1 MGRILSL
8 AAARAQRAISVA
20 TSQTQR
26 VAAAAAPH
34 AQRAISV
41 ATSQAQRAVAAATPR
56 AQRTL
61 AVAAAR
67 AQSTFAAV
75 RDGRG
80 GPLYRKLYVQVLLA
94 VVIGAVIG
102 WADPGLGVKLQPL
115 GSAFIKAI
123 RAVVIPIIFTTVV
136 VGIATIGDMRKV
148 GRIGV
153 KSLIYFEIVSTLAL
167 LIGIVVANLYPFGAG
182 MNVDPATLDATPLAG
197 DVNAAKSVSLVSFL
211 LNIIPA
217 SFVGAFTSGDILP
230 VLFLAVLLGLALC
243 QLGERAKPLVGI
255 LDLATQS
262 LFGIVRFIMYAAPLG
277 ALGAI
282 SFTVAKYGLAALKPM
297 AGLVAGVYLISI
309 LFVLVVLGAAL
320 RLAGLRLW
328 PVLSYFKDEIIFV
341 FCATSAETMIPRS
354 LAKLEK
360 LGCPQE
366 VAGLVMPAGF
376 SFNMDGT
383 AIYMTMAVLF
393 IAHAMNIDLSLTQQL
408 TILFVMLFTSKG
420 AAGVTGGGFVAL
432 AATMPAIGDV
442 LPIGGLVLLVGIDRF
457 MAEIRAATNLTSNI
471 IATLVIGRWVG
482 AIDADSTNRAL
493 RGEDEP
499 IARPTLAVA
508 GD

>member
-1 MGRILSL
+1 MIG
-8 AAARAQRAISVA
+8 VA
-20 TSQTQR
+20 S
-26 VAAAAAPH
+26 
-34 AQRAISV
+34 
-41 ATSQAQRAVAAATPR
+41 
-56 AQRTL
+56 
-61 AVAAAR
+61 
-67 AQSTFAAV
+67 STFA
-75 RDGRG
+75 RGRRG
-80 GPLYRKLYVQVLLA
+80 GAAEPTSGGNPFYRKLYFQVLVA
-94 VVIGAVIG
+94 VGVGVVLG
-102 WADPGLGVKLQPL
+102 WLDPGLGIQLQPL
-115 GSAFIKAI
+115 GTAFIKAI
-123 RAVVIPIIFTTVV
+123 RAVVTPIIFTTVV

-148 GRIGV
+148 GQIGV

-167 LIGIVVANLYPFGAG
+167 LVGVAVANLYPFGAG
-182 MNVDPATLDATPLAG
+182 MNIDPATLDPKAFAG
-197 DVNAAKSVSLVSFL
+197 DVDAAKSLSLVSFL
-211 LNIIPA
+211 LGILPT
-217 SFVGAFTSGDILP
+217 SFVGAFTTGDILP

-243 QLGERAKPLVGI
+243 QLGERAKPLIGI
-255 LDLATQS
+255 LDMVTQG

-282 SFTVAKYGLAALKPM
+282 AFTVGKYGLAALKPM
-297 AGLVAGVYLISI
+297 AALIGGVYLVSI
-309 LFVLVVLGAAL
+309 LFVLIVLGGAL
-320 RLAGLRLW
+320 RLAGFRLW
-328 PVLSYFKDEIIFV
+328 RVLAYFKDEILFV

-360 LGCPQE
+360 LGCPKE

-393 IAHAMNIDLSLTQQL
+393 IAHATNIHLGWTQQL

-482 AIDADSTNRAL
+482 AIDMVQAQTELDPAMAAPSPRRSLAAA
-493 RGEDEP
+493 GE
-499 IARPTLAVA
+499 
-508 GD
+508 

>member
-1 MGRILSL
+1 VSGVSSSTFAKGGR
-8 AAARAQRAISVA
+8 
-20 TSQTQR
+20 
-26 VAAAAAPH
+26 AAAAAL
-34 AQRAISV
+34 S
-41 ATSQAQRAVAAATPR
+41 
-56 AQRTL
+56 
-61 AVAAAR
+61 
-67 AQSTFAAV
+67 
-75 RDGRG
+75 G
-80 GPLYRKLYVQVLLA
+80 GTPLYRKLYFQVLVAVALGIVLGGLDPALA
-94 VVIGAVIG
+94 I
-102 WADPGLGVKLQPL
+102 KLQPL
-115 GSAFIKAI
+115 GTAFIKAI
-123 RAVVIPIIFTTVV
+123 RALVTPIIFTTVV

-148 GRIGV
+148 GQIGV
-153 KSLIYFEIVSTLAL
+153 KSLIYFEVVSTLAL
-167 LIGIVVANLYPFGAG
+167 LIGVAVANFFPFGAG
-182 MNVDPATLDATPLAG
+182 MNVDPATLDPKAVAG
-197 DVNAAKSVSLVSFL
+197 DVDAAKSVSVVSFL
-211 LNIIPA
+211 LGMIPT
-217 SFVGAFTSGDILP
+217 SFVGAFTAGDVLP

-243 QLGERAKPLVGI
+243 QLGGRAKPLIDI
-255 LDLATQS
+255 LDMATQG

-282 SFTVAKYGLAALKPM
+282 AFTVGKYGLATLKPM
-297 AGLVAGVYLISI
+297 AALVGGVYLVSI

-320 RLAGLRLW
+320 RLAGFGLW
-328 PVLSYFKDEIIFV
+328 RVLAYFKDEILFV

-360 LGCPQE
+360 LGCPKE

-393 IAHAMNIDLSLTQQL
+393 IAHATNIDLSWTQQL
-408 TILFVMLFTSKG
+408 AILFVMLFTSKG

-442 LPIGGLVLLVGIDRF
+442 LPIGGLVLLIGIDRF

-482 AIDADSTNRAL
+482 AIDMAQAGAELNPAATL
-493 RGEDEP
+493 RP
-499 IARPTLAVA
+499 PRRSLAAA